1 MTGVKEE
8 VGSRGHRAT
17 NQHMM
22 EINTSKHRPSP
33 AFHELLHFKSSF
45 FFEHH
50 TFFFC
55 PSDSFG
61 LQNNLFTAQLCS

>member
-50 TFFFC
+50 RFFFC
-55 PSDSFG
+55 PSDSFR
-61 LQNNLFTAQLCS
+61 LKHNFTAQLCF